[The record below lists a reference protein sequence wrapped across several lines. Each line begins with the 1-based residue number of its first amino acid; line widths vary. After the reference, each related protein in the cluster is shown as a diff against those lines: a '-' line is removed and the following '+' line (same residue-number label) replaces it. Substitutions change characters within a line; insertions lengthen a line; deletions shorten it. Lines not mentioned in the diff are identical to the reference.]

1 MSKWVTRLIEICILL
16 IRVYLKTSGWI
27 ELVSGFKLP
36 FIPIQLVEV
45 SANFDDGGLNF
56 IFFETRLE
64 QKAS

>member
-27 ELVSGFKLP
+27 KLVRGFKLP

-45 SANFDDGGLNF
+45 SVILDVGEVKS
-56 IFFETRLE
+56 IFFETRWE

>member
-27 ELVSGFKLP
+27 KLVRGFKLP
-36 FIPIQLVEV
+36 FNIIQLVVV
-45 SANFDDGGLNF
+45 SANFDDGGVNS